1 MSGRA
6 DHRCWAEIDL
16 HAVAHNTRLLSQ
28 LAPETALCAVV
39 KADGYGHGSVP
50 VARASLSAGARWVAV
65 ANAAEAVPLRQDGI
79 DAPILLLS
87 EPAPAELETVLDNEL
102 RVVLYSADAIE
113 ALGRLAAARRRRV
126 AVHVKIDT
134 GMHRVGCRPDE
145 AVALA
150 AAVDRHPHL
159 RLEGVMTHFALAD
172 EPTDPC
178 TAKQLDCFVSALD
191 ELDRHGLRPEIA
203 HAANSA
209 GLLAHPTSYFDLVR
223 VGIALYGLAP
233 SAALAGR
240 VDLRP
245 ALSLHARV
253 SLVKRVEAGEGV
265 SYGHRGFTASA
276 TQLATLSI
284 GYGDGVRRALGV
296 STAPVLLGG
305 RRRPMLG
312 VVTMDQ
318 LVVDCGPDA
327 DVAVGD
333 EAVLIGAQGGDRIRA
348 EDWADLLGTINYEI
362 VTGLA
367 VRLPRLYRATSP
379 VDD

>member
-1 MSGRA
+1 
-6 DHRCWAEIDL
+6 
-16 HAVAHNTRLLSQ
+16 
-28 LAPETALCAVV
+28 
-39 KADGYGHGSVP
+39 
-50 VARASLSAGARWVAV
+50 
-65 ANAAEAVPLRQDGI
+65 
-79 DAPILLLS
+79 
-87 EPAPAELETVLDNEL
+87 
-102 RVVLYSADAIE
+102 
-113 ALGRLAAARRRRV
+113 
-126 AVHVKIDT
+126 
-134 GMHRVGCRPDE
+134 
-145 AVALA
+145 
-150 AAVDRHPHL
+150 
-159 RLEGVMTHFALAD
+159 MTHFALAD

-245 ALSLHARV
+245 ALSLRARV